1 MASNEE
7 WRSIPDN
14 PNFIVSNWGRV
25 KKLVSDHHRKQGL
38 LNIHKQSNGYLNVCI
53 GSETIMIHR
62 LVMEV
67 FIGKCPDGL
76 EVNHING
83 DKEDNHLENLEYVT
97 HSENIRHA
105 HKLKLIRHKSPYES
119 ITNFDIFFESTDLL
133 TYHVRAFI
141 WSSPTWDGDCWLQDR
156 YIEAYSP
163 SEARTKFTSQF
174 PRSGRSCIEFIE
186 CVPIESE
193 LFGEAINLDKLT
205 GCTL

>member
-1 MASNEE
+1 MGSNEE
-7 WRSIPDN
+7 WRSIPGN
-14 PNFIVSNWGRV
+14 PNFAVSDCGRV
-25 KKLVSDHHRKQGL
+25 KMLVSDRYRENGL
-38 LNIHKQSNGYLNVCI
+38 INIHKQSNGYLNVCI
-53 GSETIMIHR
+53 SGETIMIHR

-67 FIGKCPDGL
+67 FIGKCPNGL

-83 DKEDNHLENLEYVT
+83 DKEDNHLYNLEYVT
-97 HSENIRHA
+97 HGENIRHA
-105 HKLKLIRHKSPYES
+105 NKLKLIRHKSPYES

-174 PRSGRSCIEFIE
+174 PRSGRRCIEFIE

-193 LFGEAINLDKLT
+193 LFGEEISLDKLT
-205 GCTL
+205 GCML